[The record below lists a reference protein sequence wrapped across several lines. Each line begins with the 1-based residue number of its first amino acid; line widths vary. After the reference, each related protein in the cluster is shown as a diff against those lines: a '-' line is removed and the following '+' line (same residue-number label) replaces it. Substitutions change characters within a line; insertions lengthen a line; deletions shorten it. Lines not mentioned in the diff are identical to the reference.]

1 MSLLG
6 FTPLSEVVNQLFTLH
21 GSQIMSAPRSAVAI
35 LDLASI
41 SIASGDPMSAVCF
54 RRFGRHA
61 LLEWSLR
68 RLSEAAL
75 LDHIAI
81 VGPKAL
87 EGEVL
92 RCSLQGALWVPCD
105 SVCAIERSELVADM
119 LHAKWLVYTSPKCP
133 FVDEILLDRMI
144 GAGWKH
150 PDADYVGY
158 FSPSNPE
165 FSLSSLGLVGELC
178 HRRTL
183 ERLLASSRQAT
194 DHRTVPARVRGGA
207 DIFNCRLLP
216 LPTALDNK
224 DLRFSLE
231 SAADW
236 EHVDALLEL
245 SDDDSDYRR
254 LAEYSL
260 EMGRTDRPK
269 ADGESQLGAP
279 HWNSKLSINAR

>member
-1 MSLLG
+1 
-6 FTPLSEVVNQLFTLH
+6 
-21 GSQIMSAPRSAVAI
+21 MSAPRSAVAV

-41 SIASGDPMSAVCF
+41 SVASGEPMSALCF

-75 LDHIAI
+75 LDHVAI
-81 VGPKAL
+81 VGPKEL
-87 EGEVL
+87 ESEVL
-92 RCSLQGALWVPCD
+92 RCSLQGAMWLRCD
-105 SVCAIERSELVADM
+105 SACAVERSMLVAEKFV
-119 LHAKWLVYTSPKCP
+119 AKWLIYTSPKCP

-144 GAGWKH
+144 GTGWKH

-158 FSPSNPE
+158 FSPTNPE
-165 FSLSSLGLVGELC
+165 FSLTSLGLVGEMC
-178 HRRTL
+178 HRRAL
-183 ERLLASSRQAT
+183 EKLATQSTEPKDR
-194 DHRTVPARVRGGA
+194 RTVPARVRGGA

-224 DLRFSLE
+224 ELRFSLE

-245 SDDDSDYRR
+245 SDDDADYRR

-260 EMGRTDRPK
+260 EMGRIDRPK
-269 ADGESQLGAP
+269 ADANSNLANP
-279 HWNSKLSINAR
+279 HWGTKASIKAR

>member
-1 MSLLG
+1 
-6 FTPLSEVVNQLFTLH
+6 
-21 GSQIMSAPRSAVAI
+21 MSAPRSAVAV

-41 SIASGDPMSAVCF
+41 SIASGDPMSALCF

-81 VGPKAL
+81 VGPKEL
-87 EGEVL
+87 ESEVL
-92 RCSLQGALWVPCD
+92 RCSLQGAIWIPCEA
-105 SVCAIERSELVADM
+105 VCPVERSQLVAEK
-119 LHAKWLVYTSPKCP
+119 LVAKWLIYTSPKCP

-144 GAGWKH
+144 GTGWKH

-158 FSPSNPE
+158 FSPTNPD
-165 FSLSSLGLVGELC
+165 FSLTSLGLVGEMC
-178 HRRTL
+178 HRRAIDK
-183 ERLLASSRQAT
+183 LASLGT
-194 DHRTVPARVRGGA
+194 DLKDRRTVGARVRGGA

-224 DLRFSLE
+224 ELRFSLE

-245 SDDDSDYRR
+245 SDDDADYRR

-260 EMGRTDRPK
+260 EMGRIDRMT
-269 ADGESQLGAP
+269 AEGSQAVPNP
-279 HWNSKLSINAR
+279 HWGTKVSVKAR

>member
-1 MSLLG
+1 MSD
-6 FTPLSEVVNQLFTLH
+6 
-21 GSQIMSAPRSAVAI
+21 PRSAVAV

-41 SIASGDPMSAVCF
+41 SVASGEPMSAMCF

-81 VGPKAL
+81 VGPKEL
-87 EGEVL
+87 ESEVL
-92 RCSLQGALWVPCD
+92 RCSLQGALWVPCE
-105 SVCAIERSELVADM
+105 SSCAIERSLAVAEK
-119 LHAKWLVYTSPKCP
+119 LFAKWLIYTSPKCP

-158 FSPSNPE
+158 FSPTNPE
-165 FSLSSLGLVGELC
+165 FSLTSLGLVGEMC
-178 HRRTL
+178 HRRSL
-183 ERLLASSRQAT
+183 EKLMSLGIEANDR
-194 DHRTVPARVRGGA
+194 RTVAARLRGGA

-216 LPTALDNK
+216 LPKALDNRE
-224 DLRFSLE
+224 LRFSLE

-236 EHVDALLEL
+236 EHVEALLEL

-260 EMGRTDRPK
+260 EMGRVDAAAVQGRRV
-269 ADGESQLGAP
+269 AGP
-279 HWNSKLSINAR
+279 HWGAKPAAKIR